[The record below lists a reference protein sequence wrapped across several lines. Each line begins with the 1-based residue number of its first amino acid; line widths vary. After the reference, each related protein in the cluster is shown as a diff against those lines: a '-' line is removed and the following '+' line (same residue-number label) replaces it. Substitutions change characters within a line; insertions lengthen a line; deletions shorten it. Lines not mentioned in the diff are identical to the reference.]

1 MTETPLRRKRPFGPA
16 AVVGPAALWRRCL
29 ALLMLPLLLSAGLPV
44 GAQDAT
50 PRTIEAIETK
60 GLATLSEETLL
71 FYLGLAV
78 GQPFDERDLDARIK
92 QLWERH
98 LVDDI
103 SVEEEPGGGAPG
115 GIKLVV
121 TVVERPILRSID
133 FQGLKRV
140 SKTDVQD
147 KIATQRIQVRE
158 NDPVSLGELQR
169 VKTLIEQL
177 YQEKGYR
184 FAQARYTIEEVGPN
198 EKRVTFSV
206 DEGNRVRIADLG
218 FEGNTVYNDLRLRL
232 VMKKTK
238 ETNLI
243 SRVSKHDI
251 YNPATLQE
259 DLDKVRDLYRAA
271 GYKNIVLGEP
281 KIEVRAKR
289 PSEPAA
295 KQKRQMY
302 ITIPVDEGERWKFGE
317 VKVLGNKVYTEAGLL
332 RMLRQRPNSWLRS
345 KLLDDGV
352 KAIDELYRNNG
363 YIFARVEPE
372 VIEKPGNVADVLI
385 RITEGDQFKVGR
397 IEFDG
402 NDKTR
407 DRVLRRELRLQEGSV
422 ISIAGVKNTVTKVN
436 QLGYFKL
443 NEEDPVEIDYDSAN
457 KKVNLV
463 FKGRESERTELQ
475 FGGGWSEVDKF
486 FGQFSVNTKNFLG
499 RGEQV
504 GLSVQTGGTR
514 DALDVSYYVPWLRDK
529 PQSLG
534 LRLYSQDLDYEV
546 FTDQRL
552 QRKSKG
558 AVLTYGRS
566 FGLFQQGSVAYS
578 RGKYD
583 DQQSFT
589 DVNGMPRT
597 VRLKIDNSSLKPV
610 YLYDSRDN
618 PFEPLR
624 GTKITASAEYAG
636 GFLGGDNYFL
646 RPEVGFSYFRPV
658 TRGQVRTIFATNIE
672 AGLIHNLDRKFAL
685 PFNELYR
692 LGGDNS
698 IRGHSF
704 GSILALGK
712 NGGPLVSSDGIVL
725 GGDRFFQ
732 ANLEYHWLL
741 GGPFRVLAFVDA
753 GNTWNTEFGAGVD
766 LAKLRYTTGL
776 ELRVLLPVFGAPL
789 RFIYAFNL
797 NEKPDDRFQRF
808 QFSVGTS
815 F

>member
-1 MTETPLRRKRPFGPA
+1 MTETPLRKQRPLGLAPRA
-16 AVVGPAALWRRCL
+16 AFWRRCL
-29 ALLMLPLLLSAGLPV
+29 ALLLLPLLLPAGHPV
-44 GAQDAT
+44 GAQDNGAA
-50 PRTIEAIETK
+50 PTIEAIETK

-71 FYLGLAV
+71 FYLGLEV
-78 GQPFDERDLDARIK
+78 GQTLSERELDTRVK
-92 QLWERH
+92 QLWDRR
-98 LVDDI
+98 LIDDLEI
-103 SVEEEPGGGAPG
+103 ATEPGSAAGKV
-115 GIKLVV
+115 KLVI
-121 TVVERPILRSID
+121 TVVERPVLRSID

-169 VKTLIEQL
+169 VKTLIEEL
-177 YQEKGYR
+177 YKEKGYR
-184 FAQARYTIEEVGPN
+184 FAQARYTIEDVGPN
-198 EKRVTFSV
+198 EKKVTFSV
-206 DEGNRVRIADLG
+206 DEGNRVRIADIA
-218 FEGNTVYNDLRLRL
+218 FEGNTVFNDLRLRL
-232 VMKKTK
+232 AMKKTK
-238 ETNLI
+238 QTSLI
-243 SRVSKHDI
+243 SRFSKHDI
-251 YNPATLQE
+251 YSPATLQE
-259 DLDKVRDLYRAA
+259 DLDKVRDLYRGA
-271 GYKNIVLGEP
+271 GYKNVVLGEP
-281 KIEVRAKR
+281 KIEVKAKR
-289 PSEPAA
+289 PNETTTA

-302 ITIPVDEGERWKFGE
+302 VTIPVDEGERWKFGE
-317 VKVLGNKVYTEAGLL
+317 VKIEGNKVYTEAGLL
-332 RMLRQRPNSWLRS
+332 RLVHSRKNSWLRS

-352 KAIDELYRNNG
+352 KAIDDLYHNSG

-372 VIEKPGNVADVLI
+372 VIEKPDNVADILI
-385 RITEGDQFKVGR
+385 RVTEGDQFKVGR

-443 NEEDPVEIDYDSAN
+443 NEEDPVDIDYDSAN

-499 RGEQV
+499 RGEQL
-504 GLSVQTGGTR
+504 GFSFQSGGTR
-514 DALDVSYYVPWLRDK
+514 RAFDLSYYVPWLLDK

-534 LRLYSQDLDYEV
+534 IRLFNQDLDYEV

-566 FGLFQQGSVAYS
+566 FGLFNQASIAYS

-583 DQQSFT
+583 DQQSFL
-589 DVNGMPRT
+589 DAMGMQQT
-597 VRLKIDNSSLKPV
+597 VRLKIDNSSLKPF

-618 PFEPLR
+618 PFEPVR
-624 GTKITASAEYAG
+624 GTKVSLSLEYAG

-646 RPEVGFSYFRPV
+646 RPEAGFSYFRPV
-658 TRGQVRTIFATNIE
+658 SRGTVKTVFATNLE
-672 AGLIHNLDRKFAL
+672 AGLIHNLDKFAL

-725 GGDRFFQ
+725 GGDRYLQ
-732 ANLEYHWLL
+732 ANVEYQWLL

-753 GNTWNTEFGAGVD
+753 GNTWNSEFGANVD
-766 LAKLRYTTGL
+766 LSTLRYTTGL

-797 NEKPDDRFQRF
+797 NEKPNDRFQRF

>member
-1 MTETPLRRKRPFGPA
+1 MAR
-16 AVVGPAALWRRCL
+16 AALWRRCL
-29 ALLMLPLLLSAGLPV
+29 ALLMLPLLLSAGRPV
-44 GAQDAT
+44 GAQDAA

-71 FYLGLAV
+71 FYLGLEV
-78 GQPFDERDLDARIK
+78 GQQLDERELDARIK
-92 QLWERH
+92 QLWDRH

-103 SVEEEPGGGAPG
+103 QVDAEPGGTEGA
-115 GIKLVV
+115 IKLVV
-121 TVVERPILRSID
+121 TVVERPVLRSID

-169 VKTLIEQL
+169 VKTLIEEL
-177 YQEKGYR
+177 YKEKGYR
-184 FAQARYTIEEVGPN
+184 FAQARYTIDDVGPN

-206 DEGNRVRIADLG
+206 DEGNRVRIADLV
-218 FEGNTVYNDLRLRL
+218 FEGNTVFNDLRLRL

-238 ETNLI
+238 ETNLL
-243 SRVSKHDI
+243 SRLSKHDI

-259 DLDKVRDLYRAA
+259 DLDKVRDLYRGA
-271 GYKNIVLGEP
+271 GYKNVVLGEP
-281 KIEVRAKR
+281 KIEVKAKH
-289 PSEPAA
+289 PDAPTA
-295 KQKRQMY
+295 KQKREMY
-302 ITIPVDEGERWKFGE
+302 VTIPIDEGERWKFGE
-317 VKVLGNKVYTEAGLL
+317 VKIEGNKVYTEAGLL
-332 RMLRQRPNSWLRS
+332 RLLHPKPNSWLRS

-352 KAIDELYRNNG
+352 KAIDDVYRNNG
-363 YIFARVEPE
+363 YIFARIEPE
-372 VIEKPGNVADVLI
+372 VIEKPNNVADVLI
-385 RITEGDQFKVGR
+385 RVTEGDQFRVGR

-443 NEEDPVEIDYDSAN
+443 NEEDPVDIDYDSAN

-499 RGEQV
+499 RGEQL
-504 GLSVQTGGTR
+504 GFSVQTGGTR
-514 DALDVSYYVPWLRDK
+514 EAYDLSYYVPWLRDK

-534 LRLYSQDLDYEV
+534 LRLFNQDLDYEV
-546 FTDQRL
+546 FTDTRL

-566 FGLFQQGSVAYS
+566 FGLFHQASVAYS
-578 RGKYD
+578 RAKYD
-583 DQQSFT
+583 DQQDT
-589 DVNGMPRT
+589 VDAMGMPQT
-597 VRLKIDNSSLKPV
+597 VRLKIDNSSLKPF

-618 PFEPLR
+618 PFEPVR
-624 GTKITASAEYAG
+624 GTKISLSVEYAG
-636 GFLGGDNYFL
+636 GFLGGNNYFL
-646 RPEVGFSYFRPV
+646 RPEAGISIFRPIS
-658 TRGQVRTIFATNIE
+658 RGTVRTIFATNVE
-672 AGLIHNLDRKFAL
+672 AGLIHNLDKFAL
-685 PFNELYR
+685 SFNELYR

-698 IRGHSF
+698 IRGHAF
-704 GSILALGK
+704 GSILALGE
-712 NGGPLVSSDGIVL
+712 NGGPLVTSEGIFL
-725 GGDRFFQ
+725 GGDRYFQ
-732 ANLEYHWLL
+732 ANVEYQWLL

-753 GNTWNTEFGAGVD
+753 GNVWNSEFGAGVD
-766 LAKLRYTTGL
+766 LSTLRYTTGL

-797 NEKPDDRFQRF
+797 NEKPNDRFQRF

>member
-1 MTETPLRRKRPFGPA
+1 MTETPLRKQRPFGPGALA
-16 AVVGPAALWRRCL
+16 AQAALWRRCL
-29 ALLMLPLLLSAGLPV
+29 ALLMLPLLLSAGRPM
-44 GAQDAT
+44 GAQDAA

-71 FYLGLAV
+71 FYLGLEV
-78 GQPFDERDLDARIK
+78 GQPLSERDLDERIK
-92 QLWERH
+92 QLWERR

-103 SVEEEPGGGAPG
+103 QVDAEPGSAGGS
-115 GIKLVV
+115 IKLVI

-169 VKTLIEQL
+169 VKTLIEEL
-177 YQEKGYR
+177 YKEKGYR
-184 FAQARYTIEEVGPN
+184 FAQARYTIDDVGPN

-206 DEGNRVRIADLG
+206 DEGNRVRIADLN
-218 FEGNTVYNDLRLRL
+218 FEGNTVFNDLRLRL

-238 ETNLI
+238 QTNLI
-243 SRVSKHDI
+243 SRLSKHDI
-251 YNPATLQE
+251 YSPATLQE
-259 DLDKVRDLYRAA
+259 DLDKVRDLYRGD
-271 GYKNIVLGEP
+271 GYKNVVLGEP
-281 KIEVRAKR
+281 KIEVKAKH
-289 PSEPAA
+289 PNAPTA

-302 ITIPVDEGERWKFGE
+302 VTIPIDEGERWKFGE
-317 VKVLGNKVYTEAGLL
+317 VKIEGNKVYTEAGLL
-332 RMLRQRPNSWLRS
+332 RLLHQRPNSWLRS

-352 KAIDELYRNNG
+352 KAIDDVYRNNG
-363 YIFARVEPE
+363 YIFARIEPE
-372 VIEKPGNVADVLI
+372 VIEKPNNVADVVI
-385 RITEGDQFKVGR
+385 RVTEGDQFKVGR

-402 NDKTR
+402 NEKTR

-443 NEEDPVEIDYDSAN
+443 NEEDPVDIDYDSAN

-514 DALDVSYYVPWLRDK
+514 QAFDLSYYVPWLRDK

-534 LRLYSQDLDYEV
+534 LRLFNQDLDYEV

-566 FGLFQQGSVAYS
+566 FGLFHQASIAYS

-589 DVNGMPRT
+589 DAMGLPQT
-597 VRLKIDNSSLKPV
+597 VRLKIDNSSLKPF

-618 PFEPLR
+618 PFEPVR
-624 GTKITASAEYAG
+624 GKKISLSLEYAG

-646 RPEVGFSYFRPV
+646 RPEAGISYFHPIF
-658 TRGQVRTIFATNIE
+658 RGSAKTIFATNVE
-672 AGLIHNLDRKFAL
+672 AGLIHNLDKFAL

-725 GGDRFFQ
+725 GGDRYFQ
-732 ANLEYHWLL
+732 ANVEYQWLL

-766 LAKLRYTTGL
+766 FSTLRYTTGL

-797 NEKPDDRFQRF
+797 NEKPNDRFQRF

>member
-1 MTETPLRRKRPFGPA
+1 MTETPLLKQRPFGPRTR
-16 AVVGPAALWRRCL
+16 AVRASLWRRGL
-29 ALLMLPLLLSAGLPV
+29 ALLLLPLLLSAGQPV
-44 GAQDAT
+44 GAQDANQKI
-50 PRTIEAIETK
+50 IEAIETK
-60 GLATLSEETLL
+60 GLATLAEETLL
-71 FYLGLAV
+71 YYLGLAV
-78 GQPFDERDLDARIK
+78 GQPLSERDLDSQIK
-92 QLWERH
+92 QLWERN

-103 SVEEEPGGGAPG
+103 QVDAEPGSSEGAV
-115 GIKLVV
+115 KLVI

-147 KIATQRIQVRE
+147 KIATQRIEVRE

-169 VKTLIEQL
+169 VKTLIEEM
-177 YQEKGYR
+177 YKEKGYR
-184 FAQARYTIEEVGPN
+184 FAQARYTIEDVGPN

-206 DEGNRVRIADLG
+206 DEGNRVRIADLA
-218 FEGNTVYNDLRLRL
+218 FEGNTVFNDLRLRL

-243 SRVSKHDI
+243 SKISKHDI

-259 DLDKVRDLYRAA
+259 DLDKVRDLYRGA
-271 GYKNIVLGEP
+271 GYKNVVLGEP
-281 KIEVRAKR
+281 KIEVKAKN
-289 PSEPAA
+289 PNAAPAQ
-295 KQKRQMY
+295 QKRQMY
-302 ITIPVDEGERWKFGE
+302 VTIPIDEGERWRFGD
-317 VKVLGNKVYTEAGLL
+317 VKVEGNKVYTEAILL
-332 RMLRQRPNSWLRS
+332 RQFHKRPNSWLRS
-345 KLLDDGV
+345 KILDDGV
-352 KAIDELYRNNG
+352 KAIDEAYRNNG

-372 VIEKPGNVADVLI
+372 IIERPNNVADVVV

-402 NDKTR
+402 NEKTR

-499 RGEQV
+499 RGEQL
-504 GLSVQTGGTR
+504 GFSLQTGGTR
-514 DALDVSYYVPWLRDK
+514 QAFDLSYYVPWLLDK

-534 LRLYSQDLDYEV
+534 LRLFNQDLDYEV

-566 FGLFQQGSVAYS
+566 FALFQQASIAYS

-583 DQQSFT
+583 DQQSFI

-597 VRLKIDNSSLKPV
+597 VRLKIDNSSLKPF

-618 PFEPLR
+618 PFEPTR
-624 GTKITASAEYAG
+624 GTKLSVSTEYAG
-636 GFLGGDNYFL
+636 GALGGDNYFL
-646 RPEVGFSYFRPV
+646 RPEIGLSLFRPV
-658 TRGQVRTIFATNIE
+658 SRGTVRTIFAANVE
-672 AGLIHNLDRKFAL
+672 AGLIHNLDNELAL

-704 GSILALGK
+704 GSILARGK
-712 NGGPLVSSDGIVL
+712 SGGPLVSSDGIVL
-725 GGDRFFQ
+725 GGDRYFQ
-732 ANLEYHWLL
+732 ANIEYQWLL

-753 GNTWNTEFGAGVD
+753 GNTWNTEFGAPVD
-766 LAKLRYTTGL
+766 FGTLRYTTGL

-797 NEKPDDRFQRF
+797 DEKQDDRFQRF